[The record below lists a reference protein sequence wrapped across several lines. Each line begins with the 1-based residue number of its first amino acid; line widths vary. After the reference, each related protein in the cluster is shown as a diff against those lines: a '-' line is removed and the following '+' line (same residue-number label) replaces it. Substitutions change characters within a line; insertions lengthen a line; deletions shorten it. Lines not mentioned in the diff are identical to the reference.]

1 MHRAFLSRA
10 RLLRR
15 LVVCCA
21 LLAPAAAAPAADA
34 NTVIRSVRVEADG
47 PFDAASVIELLEL
60 RPGTDLDRGRLRELI
75 TALFAGGRVEWLRVE
90 AAESAEGLDV
100 AVRISFRS
108 TISRVTVEA
117 EGLWRRARIR
127 RWLRLEPGDPVTA
140 ADIEVA
146 RRQVE
151 RRLLDRGY
159 ADAVVE
165 AYLEYDRRSNTVEVR
180 FIVEQGPPQVLRSVI
195 VEGLVGPEDAEG
207 AQPEFKPGTRLT
219 ASLEE
224 RLRER
229 TEENLRRMDYWEAEV
244 LAAERVA
251 DGPQVDLLLRVDPGL
266 RYRLELMAPPGRTE
280 AAANAVPDPARE
292 ELHPAQTDALAEQ
305 VVENLQEAGFLLA
318 DAAASLQASGDEQ
331 VLRLEVDPGQRLEIA
346 AVEFPGAD
354 SVSRNRLE
362 DVVQVRRGA
371 VGGRF
376 QQEVSRLTLEE
387 DRTALLDH
395 YHREG
400 FPYAAVEPP
409 RIEAVE
415 GGSAVRIVFP
425 ISEGLRWTVSGVRIE
440 DLPVEAAAE
449 LEVRPLDFD
458 EGDPWSPGA
467 VSRATARLEA
477 ALADSGYPAGRV
489 AAEVDTSRPG
499 RAEVVFR
506 IEPGPFVRVGEIII
520 SGLEHTR
527 ETLVA
532 AAVGRA
538 GVVSG
543 EPLSRRRLLDAQRN
557 LFELG
562 LFRRV
567 EVVPMPG
574 HELRDE
580 RNIVVRLEEGEQKSY
595 LFGIG
600 YSNVD
605 AARII
610 LGWSHLNVL
619 GRAYA
624 FAAEVS
630 LAQSRQQ
637 YSLSLRNRRPLGLP
651 VPGHLAVYRTT
662 QIVAD
667 RDLLR
672 RGLWIDFGD
681 RLRRPLRPWL
691 RYEYEI
697 VQPDGPPIDP
707 RIEEFAEAKV
717 ASITP
722 SLEWDTRDNPLAPS
736 RGVFASASVQY
747 AFPAFLADEH
757 FLKVQTGATVYTP
770 LWRGFLAA
778 GLRFGAIEPF
788 GADAELAENLQ
799 IPFAYRLFAGGR
811 TTHRAFDTDT
821 LGIPGQTVIEGAAV
835 GGNALVLIN
844 LEYRRHVAGEFWA
857 AAFIDAGNVWG
868 SPGQVELGEIRWGA
882 GLGVQYR
889 TPAGPLR
896 AEYAWKLDREPG
908 ESSGRFFI
916 SFGVPF

>member
-1 MHRAFLSRA
+1 MARHSLCRALW
-10 RLLRR
+10 LRC
-15 LVVCCA
+15 LAACCA
-21 LLAPAAAAPAADA
+21 LVLSAATVDAAD
-34 NTVIRSVRVEADG
+34 VIRSVRVEADG
-47 PFDAASVIELLEL
+47 PVDAASVIELLQL
-60 RPGTDLDRGRLRELI
+60 QPGTDLDRGRLRALI
-75 TALFAGGRVEWLRVE
+75 TALYAGGRIEWLRVE

-100 AVRISFRS
+100 AVRISYRS

-117 EGLWRRARIR
+117 GGLWRRARIR
-127 RWLRLEPGDPVTA
+127 RWLRIEPGDPVTA
-140 ADIEVA
+140 ADIEAA
-146 RRQVE
+146 RRRVE

-159 ADAVVE
+159 ADARVE
-165 AYLEYDRRSNTVEVR
+165 AYLKYDRPTNTVEAQFV
-180 FIVEQGPPQVLRSVI
+180 VEQGLPQVLRSVTL
-195 VEGLVGPEDAEG
+195 EGLVGPEDAEG

-219 ASLEE
+219 ARLEE

-229 TEENLRRMDYWEAEV
+229 TEDNLRRMGYWEAEV
-244 LAAERVA
+244 LAAERIA
-251 DGPQVDLLLRVDPGL
+251 DGPQVDLVLRVDPGL
-266 RYRLELMAPPGRTE
+266 RFRLELTAPPGRTE
-280 AAANAVPDPARE
+280 TAARAVPDPARE

-305 VVENLQEAGFLLA
+305 VVENLQTAGFLLA
-318 DAAASLQASGDEQ
+318 DVAASLEATGDEQ

-354 SVSRNRLE
+354 SVSRDRLE

-387 DRTALLDH
+387 DRAALLEF

-400 FPYAAVEPP
+400 FPYAAVGSPL
-409 RIEAVE
+409 IEAVE
-415 GGSAVRIVFP
+415 GGSAVRVVFP
-425 ISEGLRWTVSGVRIE
+425 ISEGLRWIVSEVRIE

-449 LEVRPLDFD
+449 LEVSPLDFY

-467 VSRATARLEA
+467 VSRTTARLEA

-489 AAEVDTSRPG
+489 AVEVDTSRPG

-520 SGLEHTR
+520 AGLEHTR

-532 AAVGRA
+532 AAVSRA

-562 LFRRV
+562 LFRRA

-600 YSNVD
+600 YSSVD

-624 FAAEVS
+624 FSAEVS

-697 VQPDGPPIDP
+697 VQPDRPVIDP

-717 ASITP
+717 ASLTP

-757 FLKVQTGATVYTP
+757 FLKVQTGVTVYTP
-770 LWRGFLAA
+770 MWRGFLAA
-778 GLRFGAIEPF
+778 GLRLGAIEPF

-835 GGNALVLIN
+835 GGNALVLLN
-844 LEYRRHVAGEFWA
+844 LEYRRHIAGEFWA

-882 GLGVQYR
+882 GLGLQYR

-896 AEYAWKLDREPG
+896 AEYGWKLDREPG
-908 ESSGRFFI
+908 ESGGRFFI